1 MGHAQAG
8 AGNSGGVTI
17 NTMKKKHLKA
27 IGPIPV
33 TVPEDAREYR
43 TLEQDSWPFVADRND
58 PGMQKL
64 AKLIG
69 WKRLDEIEEDDR
81 RAREEADDN

>member
-1 MGHAQAG
+1 
-8 AGNSGGVTI
+8 
-17 NTMKKKHLKA
+17 MKKKHSKV

-43 TLEQDSWPFVADRND
+43 TLEQDMRPFVADRND
-58 PGMQKL
+58 PGMQKQ
-64 AKLIG
+64 AKTMG
-69 WKRLDEIEEDDR
+69 WKRLDEIAEDDR